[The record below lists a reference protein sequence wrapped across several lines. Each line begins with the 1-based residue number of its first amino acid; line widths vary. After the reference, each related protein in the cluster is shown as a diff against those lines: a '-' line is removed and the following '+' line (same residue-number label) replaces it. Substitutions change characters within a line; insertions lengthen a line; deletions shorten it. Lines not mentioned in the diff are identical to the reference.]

1 MYIFK
6 QRAEEGVLDDMAD
19 ENDVWWRMQ
28 EEGVLYDA
36 ADENDEDEYGE
47 SKLNGCT
54 DLDLDLQIIND
65 SL

>member
-1 MYIFK
+1 
-6 QRAEEGVLDDMAD
+6 
-19 ENDVWWRMQ
+19 MQ